1 VCLASF
7 SGIEGFA
14 ALKEVVESV
23 DTVVFRME
31 VVKGWTGQEVGYSA
45 KGSVPCITHGGNEIL
60 LPYKRKWDVNGL
72 NNNNNNNSIGFGK
85 KQHKRERGQGRSHQ
99 VYDPSSSRI
108 TGMQRKKKRKTRRN
122 GFARMHVP
130 RTVPRAPYN
139 DSSFLI
145 KVRRAGGLAALVSP
159 ATFSTL
165 KTTTSDEDARASCYR
180 EEEVLEPVTEL
191 GVGNGYGSMTGLIH
205 LRATDDGS
213 SCSTVDEIDID
224 SVQQQQQRQ
233 QQEEDSSFSQLDSV
247 RRLEQR
253 LDRDVSRFEMTLPSP
268 SDVHSR
274 RAPESLEERVAR
286 QDRDIALLEDENLTL
301 KERLS
306 LMQQAVYEYQERL
319 ARMSQGEVDQL
330 PAECSNHGSSD

>member
-1 VCLASF
+1 VCLASS

-14 ALKEVVESV
+14 ALKEVVEFV

-31 VVKGWTGQEVGYSA
+31 VVKGWTGQQVVYSA
-45 KGSVPCITHGGNEIL
+45 EGSAPCINHGGNEML

-72 NNNNNNNSIGFGK
+72 NNNSIGYGK
-85 KQHKRERGQGRSHQ
+85 KQHKRERGQGQSHQ

-122 GFARMHVP
+122 GFARMRRMHVP

-159 ATFSTL
+159 ATFSTV

-180 EEEVLEPVTEL
+180 EEEILEPVTEL

-213 SCSTVDEIDID
+213 SYSTVDEIDID
-224 SVQQQQQRQ
+224 SVQQQQQQ
-233 QQEEDSSFSQLDSV
+233 QGDSSFSQLDSV

-268 SDVHSR
+268 SDVQSR
-274 RAPESLEERVAR
+274 RAPESLEERIAR

>member
-7 SGIEGFA
+7 SGIQGFA
-14 ALKEVVESV
+14 ALNEVVEFV

-31 VVKGWTGQEVGYSA
+31 VVKGWTGQQVGYSA
-45 KGSVPCITHGGNEIL
+45 KGTVSCINHGGNEML
-60 LPYKRKWDVNGL
+60 LPYERKWDVNGL
-72 NNNNNNNSIGFGK
+72 NNNNNSIGYGK
-85 KQHKRERGQGRSHQ
+85 KQHKRERGQGQSHQ

-122 GFARMHVP
+122 GFARMRRMHVP

-159 ATFSTL
+159 ATFSTV

-191 GVGNGYGSMTGLIH
+191 GVENGYGSMTGLIH

-224 SVQQQQQRQ
+224 SVQQQQQ
-233 QQEEDSSFSQLDSV
+233 QEDCSFSQLDSV

-268 SDVHSR
+268 SDVQSR

-286 QDRDIALLEDENLTL
+286 QDRDIALLEDQNLTL

>member
-1 VCLASF
+1 
-7 SGIEGFA
+7 
-14 ALKEVVESV
+14 
-23 DTVVFRME
+23 
-31 VVKGWTGQEVGYSA
+31 
-45 KGSVPCITHGGNEIL
+45 
-60 LPYKRKWDVNGL
+60 
-72 NNNNNNNSIGFGK
+72 
-85 KQHKRERGQGRSHQ
+85 
-99 VYDPSSSRI
+99 
-108 TGMQRKKKRKTRRN
+108 
-122 GFARMHVP
+122 
-130 RTVPRAPYN
+130 VPRAPYN

-145 KVRRAGGLAALVSP
+145 KVRRAGGLAALLSP
-159 ATFSTL
+159 ATFSTV

-224 SVQQQQQRQ
+224 SVQQQQ
-233 QQEEDSSFSQLDSV
+233 EDCSFSQLDSV

-268 SDVHSR
+268 SDVQSR

>member
-1 VCLASF
+1 
-7 SGIEGFA
+7 
-14 ALKEVVESV
+14 
-23 DTVVFRME
+23 ME
-31 VVKGWTGQEVGYSA
+31 VVKGWTGQQVVYSA
-45 KGSVPCITHGGNEIL
+45 EGSAPCINHGGNEML

-72 NNNNNNNSIGFGK
+72 NNNSIGYGK
-85 KQHKRERGQGRSHQ
+85 KQHKRERGQGQSHQ

-122 GFARMHVP
+122 GFARMRRMHVP

-159 ATFSTL
+159 ATFSTV

-180 EEEVLEPVTEL
+180 EEEILEPVTEL

-213 SCSTVDEIDID
+213 SYSTVDEIDID
-224 SVQQQQQRQ
+224 SVQQQQQQ
-233 QQEEDSSFSQLDSV
+233 QGDSSFSQLDSV

-268 SDVHSR
+268 SDVQSR
-274 RAPESLEERVAR
+274 RAPESLEERIAR

>member
-1 VCLASF
+1 VCLASS

-14 ALKEVVESV
+14 ALKEVVEFV

-31 VVKGWTGQEVGYSA
+31 VVKGWTGQQVVYSA
-45 KGSVPCITHGGNEIL
+45 EGSAPCINHGGNEML

-72 NNNNNNNSIGFGK
+72 NNNSIGYGK
-85 KQHKRERGQGRSHQ
+85 KQHKRERGQGQSHQ

-122 GFARMHVP
+122 GFARMRRMHVP

-159 ATFSTL
+159 ATFSTV

-180 EEEVLEPVTEL
+180 EEEILEPVTEL

-213 SCSTVDEIDID
+213 SYSTVDEIDID
-224 SVQQQQQRQ
+224 SVQQQQQQ
-233 QQEEDSSFSQLDSV
+233 QGDSSFSQLDSV
-247 RRLEQR
+247 RRLE
-253 LDRDVSRFEMTLPSP
+253 
-268 SDVHSR
+268 
-274 RAPESLEERVAR
+274 
-286 QDRDIALLEDENLTL
+286 
-301 KERLS
+301 
-306 LMQQAVYEYQERL
+306 
-319 ARMSQGEVDQL
+319 
-330 PAECSNHGSSD
+330 

>member
-14 ALKEVVESV
+14 ALKEVVEFV
-23 DTVVFRME
+23 DTFVFRME

-72 NNNNNNNSIGFGK
+72 NNNNNSMGYGK
-85 KQHKRERGQGRSHQ
+85 KQHKRERGQ
-99 VYDPSSSRI
+99 
-108 TGMQRKKKRKTRRN
+108 KTRRN
-122 GFARMHVP
+122 GFARMRRMHVP

-268 SDVHSR
+268 SDVQSR

>member
-7 SGIEGFA
+7 SGIQGFA
-14 ALKEVVESV
+14 ALNEVVEFV

-31 VVKGWTGQEVGYSA
+31 VVKGWTGQQVGYSA
-45 KGSVPCITHGGNEIL
+45 KGTASCINHGGNEML
-60 LPYKRKWDVNGL
+60 LPYERKWDVNGL
-72 NNNNNNNSIGFGK
+72 NNNNNCIGYGK
-85 KQHKRERGQGRSHQ
+85 KQHKRERGQGQSHQ

-122 GFARMHVP
+122 GFARMRRMHVP

-159 ATFSTL
+159 ATFSTV

-191 GVGNGYGSMTGLIH
+191 GVENGYGSMTGLIH

-224 SVQQQQQRQ
+224 SVQQQQQ
-233 QQEEDSSFSQLDSV
+233 QEDCSFSQLDSV

-268 SDVHSR
+268 SDVQSR

-286 QDRDIALLEDENLTL
+286 QDRDIALLEDQNLTL

>member
-1 VCLASF
+1 MCLASF
-7 SGIEGFA
+7 SGIQGFA
-14 ALKEVVESV
+14 ALNEVVEFV

-31 VVKGWTGQEVGYSA
+31 VVKGWTGQQVGYSA
-45 KGSVPCITHGGNEIL
+45 KGTASCINHGGNEML
-60 LPYKRKWDVNGL
+60 LPYERKWDVNGL
-72 NNNNNNNSIGFGK
+72 NNNNSIGYGK
-85 KQHKRERGQGRSHQ
+85 KQHKRERGQGQSHQ

-122 GFARMHVP
+122 GFARMRRMHVP

-159 ATFSTL
+159 ATFSTV

-191 GVGNGYGSMTGLIH
+191 GVENGYGSMTGLIH

-224 SVQQQQQRQ
+224 SVQQQQQ
-233 QQEEDSSFSQLDSV
+233 QEDCSFSQLDSV

-268 SDVHSR
+268 SDVQSR

-286 QDRDIALLEDENLTL
+286 QDRDIALLEDQNLTL

>member
-1 VCLASF
+1 MCLASS

-14 ALKEVVESV
+14 ALKEVVEFV

-31 VVKGWTGQEVGYSA
+31 VVKGWTGQQVVYSA
-45 KGSVPCITHGGNEIL
+45 EGSAPCINHGGNEML

-72 NNNNNNNSIGFGK
+72 NNNSIGYGK
-85 KQHKRERGQGRSHQ
+85 KQHKRERGQGQSHQ

-122 GFARMHVP
+122 GFARMRRMHVP

-159 ATFSTL
+159 ATFSTV

-180 EEEVLEPVTEL
+180 EEEILEPVTEL

-213 SCSTVDEIDID
+213 SYSTVDEIDID
-224 SVQQQQQRQ
+224 SVQQQQQQ
-233 QQEEDSSFSQLDSV
+233 QGDSSFSQLDSV

-268 SDVHSR
+268 SDVQSR
-274 RAPESLEERVAR
+274 RAPESLEERIAR

>member
-1 VCLASF
+1 MCLASF
-7 SGIEGFA
+7 SGIQGFA
-14 ALKEVVESV
+14 ALNEVVEFV

-31 VVKGWTGQEVGYSA
+31 VVKGWTGQQVGYSA
-45 KGSVPCITHGGNEIL
+45 KGTASCINHGGNEML
-60 LPYKRKWDVNGL
+60 LPYERKWDVNGL
-72 NNNNNNNSIGFGK
+72 NNNNNSIGYGK
-85 KQHKRERGQGRSHQ
+85 KQHKRERGQGQSHQ

-122 GFARMHVP
+122 GFARMRRMHVP

-159 ATFSTL
+159 ATFSTV

-191 GVGNGYGSMTGLIH
+191 GVENGYGSMTGLIH

-224 SVQQQQQRQ
+224 SVQQQQQ
-233 QQEEDSSFSQLDSV
+233 QEDCSFSQLDSV

-268 SDVHSR
+268 SDVQSR

-286 QDRDIALLEDENLTL
+286 QDRDIALLEDQNLTL

>member
-1 VCLASF
+1 
-7 SGIEGFA
+7 
-14 ALKEVVESV
+14 
-23 DTVVFRME
+23 ME
-31 VVKGWTGQEVGYSA
+31 VVKGWTGQQVGYSA
-45 KGSVPCITHGGNEIL
+45 KGSASCINHCGNEML

-72 NNNNNNNSIGFGK
+72 NNNNSIGYRK
-85 KQHKRERGQGRSHQ
+85 KQHKRERGQGQSHQ

-122 GFARMHVP
+122 GFARMRRMHVP

-159 ATFSTL
+159 ATFSTV

-224 SVQQQQQRQ
+224 SVQQQQ
-233 QQEEDSSFSQLDSV
+233 EDCSFSQLDSV

-268 SDVHSR
+268 SDVQSR

-286 QDRDIALLEDENLTL
+286 QDRDIALLEDQNLTL

>member
-1 VCLASF
+1 MCLASS

-14 ALKEVVESV
+14 ALKVVEFV

-31 VVKGWTGQEVGYSA
+31 VVKGWTGQQVVYSA
-45 KGSVPCITHGGNEIL
+45 EGSAPCINHGGNEML

-72 NNNNNNNSIGFGK
+72 NNNSIGYGK
-85 KQHKRERGQGRSHQ
+85 KQHKRERGQGQSHQ

-122 GFARMHVP
+122 GFARMRRMHVP

-159 ATFSTL
+159 ATFSTV

-180 EEEVLEPVTEL
+180 EEEILEPVTEL

-213 SCSTVDEIDID
+213 SYSTVDEIDID
-224 SVQQQQQRQ
+224 SVQQQQQQ
-233 QQEEDSSFSQLDSV
+233 QGDSSFSQLDSV

-268 SDVHSR
+268 SDVQSR
-274 RAPESLEERVAR
+274 RAPESLEERIAR

>member
-1 VCLASF
+1 
-7 SGIEGFA
+7 
-14 ALKEVVESV
+14 
-23 DTVVFRME
+23 ME
-31 VVKGWTGQEVGYSA
+31 VVKGWTGQQVGYSA
-45 KGSVPCITHGGNEIL
+45 KGSASCINHGGNEML

-72 NNNNNNNSIGFGK
+72 NNNNNSIGYGK
-85 KQHKRERGQGRSHQ
+85 KQHKRERGQGQSHQ

-122 GFARMHVP
+122 GFARMRRMHVP

-159 ATFSTL
+159 ATFSTV

-224 SVQQQQQRQ
+224 SVQQQQQ
-233 QQEEDSSFSQLDSV
+233 QEDCSFSQLDSV

-268 SDVHSR
+268 SDVQSR

-286 QDRDIALLEDENLTL
+286 QDRDIALLEDQNLTL

-319 ARMSQGEVDQL
+319 ARMSQGEV
-330 PAECSNHGSSD
+330 SSGPRRTGCFVW

>member
-14 ALKEVVESV
+14 ALKEVVEFV

-31 VVKGWTGQEVGYSA
+31 VVKGRTGHQVGYST
-45 KGSVPCITHGGNEIL
+45 KGSAPCINHGGNEML
-60 LPYKRKWDVNGL
+60 LPYKRKSDVNGL
-72 NNNNNNNSIGFGK
+72 NNNNSSIGYGK
-85 KQHKRERGQGRSHQ
+85 KQHKRERGQGQSHQ

-122 GFARMHVP
+122 GFARTRRMHVP

-145 KVRRAGGLAALVSP
+145 KVRRAGGLAALISP
-159 ATFSTL
+159 ATFSTV

-213 SCSTVDEIDID
+213 SCSAVDEIDID
-224 SVQQQQQRQ
+224 PVQEQQPQQ
-233 QQEEDSSFSQLDSV
+233 EDSSFSQLDSV

-268 SDVHSR
+268 SDVQSR